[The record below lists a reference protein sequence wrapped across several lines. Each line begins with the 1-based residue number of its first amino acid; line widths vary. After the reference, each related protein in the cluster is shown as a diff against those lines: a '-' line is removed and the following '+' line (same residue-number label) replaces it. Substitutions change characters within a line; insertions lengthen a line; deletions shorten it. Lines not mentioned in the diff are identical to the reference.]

1 MTLND
6 LLKAGVLRP
15 GDELIWKRRVAKTS
29 HIAVVEKDGTLT
41 TADGISHKS
50 PSGAAKHLNK
60 NKPIDGWLAWKKRE
74 GEISLAELRSNL
86 S

>member
-6 LLKAGVLRP
+6 LLKAGLLRP
-15 GDELIWKRRVAKTS
+15 GDELIWKRRVEKTT
-29 HIAVVEKDGTLT
+29 HIAVIQKDGFLT
-41 TADGISHKS
+41 TADGATHKS

-74 GEISLAELRSNL
+74 GEISLAELRSKL

>member
-1 MTLND
+1 MKLVD

-15 GDELIWKRRVAKTS
+15 GDELVWKRRVAKTS

-41 TADGISHKS
+41 TADGVSHKS

-74 GEISLAELRSNL
+74 GEISLAELRSKL

>member
-1 MTLND
+1 MKLVD

-15 GDELIWKRRVAKTS
+15 GDELVWKRRVAKTS

-41 TADGISHKS
+41 TADGVSHKS
-50 PSGAAKHLNK
+50 PSDAAKHLNK

-74 GEISLAELRSNL
+74 GEISLAELRSKL